1 MNNNNNK
8 DIILVISA
16 ELGGGGGCVWH
27 RIMTI
32 SNHINATPKYGT
44 KVVVSPMPI
53 FDGSLLERTRCIL
66 VQRPVYPMPWLK
78 NYKEL
83 QPKFGYSICSDV
95 DDAWDESLPD
105 YNASSLKFRD
115 FAAIEK
121 ALTENLKYIDR
132 MIVTTE
138 FLKRKLETKYNYWN
152 VHIVENAAPRSLYSA
167 DRKTTF
173 RDIPLCVIP
182 SGMQHYRS
190 PIPFCP
196 EYPLGATPLRGDYT
210 GEWAEFLIREIKD
223 RRLDLHSMAD
233 KPYFLGPVHEMIE
246 TSPWQDT
253 PNYAA
258 FLTRMRPDI
267 ILAPLMENDF
277 NRAKSRL
284 KCAEGFA
291 IGAIVIGTVFEYSPY
306 EVLHPYCKVPPNPT
320 MEQLETVFKNVKEHW
335 KEILEYQYD
344 FINKKGEFMESND
357 HVTAWLN
364 ACLQPNQEL
373 V

>member
-1 MNNNNNK
+1 MNK
-8 DIILVISA
+8 DIILIISG
-16 ELGGGGGCVWH
+16 EQGGGGGCFYH
-27 RIMTI
+27 RVATI
-32 SNHINATPKYGT
+32 ANHINATPQYGT

-53 FDGSLLERTRCIL
+53 FDGNMLERTRCVL
-66 VQRPVYPMPWLK
+66 VQRPINPMPWIK

-83 QPKFGYSICSDV
+83 QPKFGYSICGEI

-105 YNASSLKFRD
+105 YNTSSLDFRD
-115 FAAIEK
+115 FKAIDSY
-121 ALTENLKYIDR
+121 LRENLKYIDR

-138 FLKRKLETKYNYWN
+138 FLKRKLETVYNFWN
-152 VHIVENAAPRSLYSA
+152 VVIVENAAPKSLYSA
-167 DRKTTF
+167 DRKDFF
-173 RDIPLCVIP
+173 RDKPLCVIP
-182 SGMQHYRS
+182 SGLQHYRS

-196 EYPLGATPLRGDYT
+196 KYRLGATPLRGDYT
-210 GEWAEFLIREIKD
+210 GQWPEFLIKEIQGQ
-223 RRLDLHSMAD
+223 RLQLHAMAD
-233 KPYFLGPVHEMIE
+233 KPYFLGPVHDMID

-258 FLTRMRPDI
+258 KLTRMRPDI
-267 ILAPLMENDF
+267 ILAPLTENDF

-291 IGAIVIGTVFEYSPY
+291 IGSIVIGTTFEYSPY
-306 EVLHPYCKVPPNPT
+306 EVLHPYCKVPVNPT
-320 MEQLETVFKNVKEHW
+320 MEQLETVFKNVREHW

-344 FINKKGEFMESND
+344 FINRKGEFMESND

-364 ACLQPNQEL
+364 ACLPPNKEL